1 MLQRFLL
8 DPRTLVLYLA
18 VVSTGCS
25 SGPVTLVPETAHRVA
40 AEDALAWSAET
51 IPTGYQL
58 YRFKWTFRDERAA
71 AGGRGSARIAPP
83 DSLRFDAAGP
93 FNSGAL
99 AGMVVGGQAEWTD
112 PADAKDTVLDVLVGA
127 DYTPLFW
134 TMFGMARP
142 GGAND
147 TLTAFTDIDVRVW
160 QYVSGPD
167 TVQYA
172 RLDGEQPKFIAMVR
186 RAGKLI
192 GRTETRLGADGTLES
207 ARLILPKSRLD
218 LEFYRH
224 STPDSFPMEIWRPSA
239 P

>member
-8 DPRTLVLYLA
+8 DRRCLVLYLGVIGA
-18 VVSTGCS
+18 GCS

-40 AEDALAWSAET
+40 AEEALAWSAESM
-51 IPTGYQL
+51 PTGYQL
-58 YRFKWTFRDERAA
+58 YRFKWTFRDERAS

-99 AGMVVGGQAEWTD
+99 AGMVVGGDAEWTD

-142 GGAND
+142 GGASD
-147 TLTAFTDIDVRVW
+147 TLTAFTDTDTRVW
-160 QYVSGPD
+160 QYTSGPD

-172 RLDGEQPKFIAMVR
+172 RLDGEQPKLIAMVR
-186 RAGKLI
+186 RAGKVI
-192 GRTETRLGADGTLES
+192 GRTETRLGEDGTLES
-207 ARLILPKSRLD
+207 ARLILPKARLD
-218 LEFYRH
+218 LDFYRH
-224 STPDSFPMEIWRPSA
+224 STPDSFPTEIWRPA
-239 P
+239 TP

>member
-1 MLQRFLL
+1 MLQGFLL
-8 DPRTLVLYLA
+8 DRRSLVFYLG
-18 VVSTGCS
+18 VVGAGCG

-51 IPTGYQL
+51 SPTEYRL
-58 YRFKWTFRDERAA
+58 HRFKWTFRDERAS

-83 DSLRFDAAGP
+83 DSMRFDAAGP

-127 DYTPLFW
+127 DYSPLFW

-142 GGAND
+142 GDAGD
-147 TLTAFTDIDVRVW
+147 TLTAFTDTGARVW
-160 QYVSGPD
+160 QYASGPD

-186 RAGKLI
+186 RSGKLI

-207 ARLILPKSRLD
+207 ARLILPKARLD

-224 STPDSFPMEIWRPSA
+224 SSPESFPMEIWHPTV